1 MKTFEISVCERLI
14 KRIEVD
20 ANSYNEA
27 LRKALELY
35 EDEEIEL
42 NDNDFD
48 AVLFDD
54 LYPDEIEKLK

>member
-1 MKTFEISVCERLI
+1 MKTFEIDVCERLI
-14 KRIEVD
+14 KSIKID
-20 ANSYNEA
+20 ANSYKEA

>member
-1 MKTFEISVCERLI
+1 MKTFEIAVCERLI
-14 KRIEVD
+14 KRIKVD
-20 ANSYNEA
+20 ASSYQEA

-54 LYPDEIEKLK
+54 LYIDEIEKLK